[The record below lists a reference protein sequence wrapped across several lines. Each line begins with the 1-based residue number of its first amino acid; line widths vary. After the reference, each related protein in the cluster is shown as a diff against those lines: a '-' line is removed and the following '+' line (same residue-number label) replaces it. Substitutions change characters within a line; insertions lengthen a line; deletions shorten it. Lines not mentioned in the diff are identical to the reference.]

1 MLIGTLKRAAR
12 ALGAYGREELDTTPK
27 EVPLGFKRP
36 ESLEEQI
43 KRLIQ
48 QPTFGRVVSGDA
60 EAETFDEANDFDI
73 EDDPADP
80 ASEHEEF
87 YDPVLQRTMTPAE
100 VLEPKRQAELSK
112 RTYAKRPDKKEE
124 KAAPEAPPEH
134 STKD

>member
-1 MLIGTLKRAAR
+1 MLIGMLKKTAR
-12 ALGAYGREELDTTPK
+12 ALGAHGREELDTTPK

-48 QPTFGRVVSGDA
+48 QPTFGKAVSGSS

-73 EDDPADP
+73 DDDPPDP

-87 YDPVLQRTMTPAE
+87 FDPVLQRSLTPAE
-100 VLEPKRQAELSK
+100 VLEPARQAELSK
-112 RTYAKRPDKKEE
+112 RTYAKRPAKKED
-124 KAAPEAPPEH
+124 PAPPEAAP
-134 STKD
+134 STVPKT